1 MNNLTIIIPA
11 YNREKT
17 IKRALDSVVSQIDK
31 ITELMIIND
40 GSEDATSS
48 IVKQYKEKYP
58 QKISY
63 FEKQNQGVADT
74 RNFGITHAK
83 SDYIMFLDS
92 DDYIERNLIKQLEKY
107 MNENI
112 DIIKFKS
119 QCVND
124 NNELINKIDGPVFDS
139 IIGQDAFN
147 KLAFSDILID
157 SPCLYIFKKE
167 LFIKNDLFFREGTY
181 HEDFGLIP
189 LVLLMAKSV
198 VSLDVYGY
206 YYVQTDNSITRN
218 NDYKK
223 TIKRFEDC
231 LLHYDNMLEFI
242 SKFDFSNQTKQN
254 LKIYYTNAVLLKLK
268 GIQKQ
273 ERKNYIKEIKQ
284 RKMIKN
290 IKAKNIKQLLKRIV
304 ITVNINWYLKLIK

>member
-17 IKRALDSVVSQIDK
+17 IKRALDSVIGQIDE
-31 ITELMIIND
+31 IAELMIIND
-40 GSEDATSS
+40 GSTDATGE
-48 IVKQYKEKYP
+48 IAEQYKEKYP

-63 FEKQNQGVADT
+63 FEKQNEGVAAT

-92 DDYIERNLIKQLEKY
+92 DDYIENNLIKQLEKY

-189 LVLLMAKSV
+189 LVLIIAKSI
-198 VSLDVYGY
+198 VSLDLYGY

-254 LKIYYTNAVLLKLK
+254 LKIYYTNAILLKLK
-268 GIQKQ
+268 LIQKQ
-273 ERKNYIKEIKQ
+273 DRKQYIKEIKQ
-284 RKMIKN
+284 RNIIRN
-290 IKAKNIKQLLKRIV
+290 IKAKNIKQLLKRI
-304 ITVNINWYLKLIK
+304 ILTVNINWYLKLIK

>member
-1 MNNLTIIIPA
+1 MNNLTIIVPA

-17 IKRALDSVVSQIDK
+17 IKRALDSIVSQIGE
-31 ITELMIIND
+31 IAELMIIND
-40 GSEDATSS
+40 GSTDITGEIA
-48 IVKQYKEKYP
+48 KQYKEKYP
-58 QKISY
+58 EKISY
-63 FEKQNQGVADT
+63 YEKQNEGIAAT

-83 SDYIMFLDS
+83 ADYIMFVDS
-92 DDYIERNLIKQLEKY
+92 DDYIETNLIKELEKY
-107 MNENI
+107 MSQNT

-124 NNELINKIDGPVFDS
+124 NNELINKIDGPIFDS
-139 IIGQDAFN
+139 ITGQEAFN

-167 LFIKNDLFFREGTY
+167 LFLKNDLFFKEGTY

-189 LVLLMAKSV
+189 LVLLVAKSV

-242 SKFDFSNQTKQN
+242 SRFNFSNQTKQN
-254 LKIYYTNAVLLKLK
+254 IKIFYTNAVLLKLK
-268 GIQKQ
+268 SVQKLD
-273 ERKNYIKEIKQ
+273 RKQYIKEIKK
-284 RKMIKN
+284 RKMTRN
-290 IKAKNIKQLLKRIV
+290 IKAKNIKQLIKRI
-304 ITVNINWYLKLIK
+304 ILTININWYLEIIK

>member
-1 MNNLTIIIPA
+1 MNNLTIIVPA

-17 IKRALDSVVSQIDK
+17 IKRALDSIVSQIGE
-31 ITELMIIND
+31 IAELMIIND
-40 GSEDATSS
+40 GSEDATGE
-48 IVKQYKEKYP
+48 IAKQYKEKYP
-58 QKISY
+58 EKISY
-63 FEKQNQGVADT
+63 YEKQNEGIAAT

-83 SDYIMFLDS
+83 ADYIMFVDS
-92 DDYIERNLIKQLEKY
+92 DDYIENNLIKELEKY
-107 MNENI
+107 MNQNT

-124 NNELINKIDGPVFDS
+124 NNELINKIDGPIFDS
-139 IIGQDAFN
+139 ITGQEAFN

-167 LFIKNDLFFREGTY
+167 LFLKNDLFFKEGTY

-189 LVLLMAKSV
+189 LVLLVAKSV

-242 SKFDFSNQTKQN
+242 SRFDFSNQTKQN
-254 LKIYYTNAVLLKLK
+254 IKIFYTNAVLLKLESV
-268 GIQKQ
+268 QKLD
-273 ERKNYIKEIKQ
+273 RKQYIKEIKK
-284 RKMIKN
+284 RKMTRN
-290 IKAKNIKQLLKRIV
+290 IKAKNIKQLIKRI
-304 ITVNINWYLKLIK
+304 ILTININWYLKIIK

>member
-17 IKRALDSVVSQIDK
+17 IKRALDSVIGQIDE
-31 ITELMIIND
+31 IAELMIIND
-40 GSEDATSS
+40 GSTDATGE
-48 IVKQYKEKYP
+48 IAKQYKEKYP

-63 FEKQNQGVADT
+63 FEKQNEGVADT

-124 NNELINKIDGPVFDS
+124 NKEVINKIDGPVFES
-139 IIGQDAFN
+139 ITGEDAFN
-147 KLAFSDILID
+147 LLAFSDILVD

-254 LKIYYTNAVLLKLK
+254 LKIYYTNAILLKLK
-268 GIQKQ
+268 LIHKQ
-273 ERKNYIKEIKQ
+273 ERKQYIKEIKQ
-284 RKMIKN
+284 RNMIRN
-290 IKAKNIKQLLKRIV
+290 IKAKNMKQFAKRI
-304 ITVNINWYLKLIK
+304 ILTININWYLKLIK